1 MSDLTGELIDGRYQ
15 LLRQIASGG
24 MASIYEGFDTR
35 LDRKVAVKIMH
46 PHLAQD
52 EQFVERFIREAKAAA
67 ALSHPNIVA
76 VQDQG
81 WNQSGTPA
89 VFIVM
94 EIVEGHTLRE
104 YLHEQ
109 GRLTHRDGIRF
120 LLPVLSALAAAH
132 KQGIV
137 HRDIKPE
144 NILVSREGRI
154 KIADFGLAKGP
165 LLGSTMTAESSV
177 ILGSVSYL
185 SPEQVQRGVA
195 DSRSDVYAVGIT
207 AFELFTGKKPF
218 DGEAPIQIAY
228 MHVNERVPRVSS
240 LLPDFPADLDD
251 LIYRATSAD
260 PDERPRDGA
269 QFHSELLTIN
279 ARLNPKENQLSL
291 ELDIP
296 IAPMRPQPKKKSLR
310 SRVKELTTQIPL
322 GKAESKAESKA
333 ETQAETKADTK
344 KVIERET
351 TAQVTRRKKISKRVR
366 RNRYIAAGLAIALGI
381 TGWYLL
387 IGPGSRVVVPST
399 VGASQSEVAAALT
412 PLGLTSIVI
421 ERRYSEDIDSDHVIE
436 SLPAGGGR
444 VEQGGTVKLI
454 VSKGPE
460 RYIIPMV
467 NGLTPE
473 AAQAAIL
480 KYPLKLAPNIEVFD
494 LNVPKGFVISASP
507 AIGSKVK
514 RNATITLTI
523 SKGIEQV
530 ALASYIGK
538 SGEQA
543 LNELTDAG
551 FIVTSTYAFSETK
564 LTGEVITQT
573 PAGGGSANKGAAIS
587 LVISKG
593 TEFAYI
599 PNLYSI
605 PEAQAVKSLQDLGLK
620 VTVKK
625 IGKKT
630 LKKVTNI
637 VPKVGTKVKRGSSVT
652 ITVG

>member
-1 MSDLTGELIDGRYQ
+1 MSDLTGEIIDGRYQ
-15 LLRQIASGG
+15 LLRQVATGG

-94 EIVEGHTLRE
+94 EMVEGHTLRE
-104 YLHEQ
+104 YLNEQ
-109 GRLTHRDGIRF
+109 GRLTYRNGIRF

-132 KQGIV
+132 KEGIV

-144 NILVSREGRI
+144 NILVSKEGRI

-165 LLGSTMTAESSV
+165 LLGTTMTAESSV

-207 AFELFTGKKPF
+207 AFEIFTGKKPF
-218 DGEAPIQIAY
+218 EGAEPIQVAY
-228 MHVNERVPRVSS
+228 MHVNQRVPRISS
-240 LLPDFPADLDD
+240 IHSDIPADLDD
-251 LIYRATSAD
+251 LIYRATAGD
-260 PDERPRDGA
+260 ADERPRDA
-269 QFHSELLTIN
+269 AEFHSQLLAIN

-296 IAPMRPQPKKKSLR
+296 IQPMRPEKKKSLR
-310 SRVKELTTQIPL
+310 RRVKEQTSPVPKIE
-322 GKAESKAESKA
+322 AEKSAPVAK
-333 ETQAETKADTK
+333 
-344 KVIERET
+344 ET
-351 TAQVTRRKKISKRVR
+351 TSQIAKRKKASKRVR
-366 RNRYIAAGLAIALGI
+366 RNRKIAVGLAVALGI
-381 TGWYLL
+381 SGWYTL

-399 VGASQSEVAAALT
+399 VGATEAELTAALS
-412 PLGLTSIVI
+412 PLGLTSLIV
-421 ERRYSEDIDSDHVIE
+421 ERRYSEDIEADRVIE
-436 SLPAGGGR
+436 SIPAGGGKLGP
-444 VEQGGTVKLI
+444 GGTVKI
-454 VSKGPE
+454 VLSKGPE
-460 RYIIPMV
+460 RYAVPMLQ
-467 NGLTPE
+467 GLTPE
-473 AAQAAIL
+473 AAVNLIQ
-480 KYPLKLAPNIEVFD
+480 KSPLRVAPIIEVFD
-494 LNVPKGFVISASP
+494 ATVPKGYVISAKP
-507 AIGSKVK
+507 AVGTKVK
-514 RNATITLTI
+514 RNTTITLTV

-543 LNELTDAG
+543 LSELTEAG
-551 FIVTSTYAFSETK
+551 FKVTSTYAFNETR
-564 LTGEVITQT
+564 LAGEVVSQT
-573 PAGGGSANKGAAIS
+573 PAGGGTANKGGAVS

-593 TEFAYI
+593 TQYSYI
-599 PNLYSI
+599 PNVYSI
-605 PEAQAVKSLQDLGLK
+605 EEAKAVRTLQDLGLK

-630 LKKVTNI
+630 VKKVTNI
-637 VPKVGTKVKRGSSVT
+637 VPKVGTKVKRGAAVT

>member
-15 LLRQIASGG
+15 LLRQVATGG

-94 EIVEGHTLRE
+94 EMVEGHTLRE

-109 GRLTHRDGIRF
+109 GRLSYRDGIRF
-120 LLPVLSALAAAH
+120 LLPVLSALSAAH

-144 NILVSREGRI
+144 NILVSKEGRI

-165 LLGSTMTAESSV
+165 LLGTTMTAESSV

-207 AFELFTGKKPF
+207 AFEIFTGRKPF
-218 DGEAPIQIAY
+218 DGAEPIQIAY

-240 LLPDFPADLDD
+240 LISDFPADLDD
-251 LIYRATSAD
+251 LIYKATAAD
-260 PDERPRDGA
+260 PDERPRDA
-269 QFHSELLTIN
+269 SEFHALLTAVN
-279 ARLNPKENQLSL
+279 VRLNPKENQLSL

-296 IAPMRPQPKKKSLR
+296 IQPMRPAKKQKSFKMSERTRNLSLALVPR
-310 SRVKELTTQIPL
+310 KEEKSEVAL
-322 GKAESKAESKA
+322 
-333 ETQAETKADTK
+333 
-344 KVIERET
+344 ERET
-351 TAQVTRRKKISKRVR
+351 TAQVAKRKKASKRVR
-366 RNRYIAAGLAIALGI
+366 RNRKIAAAMAIALGI
-381 TGWYLL
+381 TGWYVL

-399 VGASQSEVAAALT
+399 VGATSNEVTSALT
-412 PLGLTSIVI
+412 PLGLTSVVV
-421 ERRYSEDIDSDHVIE
+421 ERRYSEEIEADHVIE
-436 SLPAGGGR
+436 SIPAGG
-444 VEQGGTVKLI
+444 EKIDQGGTVKI
-454 VSKGPE
+454 VLSKGPE
-460 RYIIPMV
+460 RYVIPMV
-467 NGLTPE
+467 QGLTPN
-473 AAQAAIL
+473 AALAAL
-480 KYPLKLAPNIEVFD
+480 KKYPLKVAANIEVFD
-494 LNVPKGFVISASP
+494 ATVPKGFVISATP
-507 AIGSKVK
+507 AVGTKVK
-514 RNATITLTI
+514 RDTTVTLTV

-530 ALASYIGK
+530 VLTSYLGK

-543 LNELTDAG
+543 LNELTEAG
-551 FIVTSTYAFSETK
+551 FKVTSTYAFSENK
-564 LTGEVITQT
+564 LAGEVISQT
-573 PAGGGSANKGAAIS
+573 PAGGGTANKGAAVAI
-587 LVISKG
+587 VISKG
-593 TEFAYI
+593 TQYAYI

-605 PEAQAVKSLQDLGLK
+605 EEAKAVKALQDLGLK
-620 VTVKK
+620 VAVKK

-630 LKKVTNI
+630 VKKVTNI
-637 VPKVGTKVKRGSSVT
+637 TPKVGTKVKRGSTVT